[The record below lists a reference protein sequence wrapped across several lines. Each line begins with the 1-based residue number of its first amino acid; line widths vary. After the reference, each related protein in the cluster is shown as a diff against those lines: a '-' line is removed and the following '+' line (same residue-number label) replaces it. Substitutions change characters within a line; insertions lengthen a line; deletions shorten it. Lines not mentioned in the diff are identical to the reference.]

1 MCPTQTNSKA
11 EQGHILKVNLNLSKS
26 TALFQKCNTVFDA
39 GVAMEKYI
47 EPIIHNLFIAIR
59 MYIPRSSSNSDLK
72 EGKKSNTTQ
81 KHHPDKGLKWIN
93 CWERWGSVWSIIV
106 FYKTDHICF

>member
-11 EQGHILKVNLNLSKS
+11 EQGHILNVNLNLSKS

-72 EGKKSNTTQ
+72 EGKKKQHNLKTSSRQRTEV
-81 KHHPDKGLKWIN
+81 DKLLGTLRVCMVN
-93 CWERWGSVWSIIV
+93 YSILQN
-106 FYKTDHICF
+106 